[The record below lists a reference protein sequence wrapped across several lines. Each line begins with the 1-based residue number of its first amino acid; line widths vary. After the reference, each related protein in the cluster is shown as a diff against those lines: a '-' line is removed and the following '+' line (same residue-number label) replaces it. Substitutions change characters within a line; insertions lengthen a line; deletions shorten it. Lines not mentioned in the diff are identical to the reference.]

1 MNIVTFCDVDDSLI
15 DSKHSVEHYDSGITQ
30 KADIAILDIN
40 SIFDFEENKHEACK
54 EKYVSLAVI
63 DDDSDYDAFK
73 NFGVDAWIKGED
85 IQDINAIINLVEK
98 RFLS

>member
-1 MNIVTFCDVDDSLI
+1 MNIVTFCNFDESLI
-15 DSKHSVEHYDSGITQ
+15 DNKHQVENFDSGVSN

-40 SIFDFEENKHEACK
+40 SIFDFEENKHEVCK
-54 EKYVSLAVI
+54 EKFVSIAVI

-73 NFGVDAWIKGED
+73 NFGIDAWIKGED
-85 IQDINAIINLVEK
+85 VQDINGIINLVEK